1 MSIYNLIEYSDIIQK
16 HQEFYSYTIDMN
28 NFQTIMSLYLIFLP
42 ILITVLCLN
51 FKKIAGKT
59 VNDSTKNVEIFV
71 PLKYLSKFWRTFK
84 MSLTVKLISF

>member
-1 MSIYNLIEYSDIIQK
+1 M
-16 HQEFYSYTIDMN
+16 
-28 NFQTIMSLYLIFLP
+28 IFLL

-59 VNDSTKNVEIFV
+59 ANDSTKNVKILV